1 MMSTLPP
8 GWARAKLGDVGILY
22 AGQSPSAHTVNEEG
36 RGTPYVTGPE
46 QWDGRAF
53 HKQKWTTDPR
63 RIVPEGC
70 IFITVKGAGVGKTFP
85 GVAAAIGRDIQ
96 AYQPSAELDFH
107 FMLRTI
113 AYRASEIIE
122 HARGDIPGLS
132 KHHIE
137 DYAAAIPPVAE
148 QRRIVARLEDL
159 SAQIDFSRSEL
170 HKVAPLVERYK
181 LALLRS
187 AFRGELTA
195 DFRAEHTLEPV
206 ADLLARIEAPEQTRG
221 GRAPTNE
228 IIAGRGGISVNSP
241 GAPLVAGWAWVP
253 LLRVARQET
262 GHTPSRSHPEWWNG
276 DVPWVGIPD
285 ANRHH
290 GGVIND
296 TLQTINAAGLANSA
310 ARLLPA
316 GTVVLS
322 RTASVGYVAIM
333 GREMATSQDF
343 VTWSCTEAL
352 DPRYLMYALLSEGD
366 DIREFGRGTTHT
378 TIYFPEI
385 RAFTIKLAPLKEQ
398 REIVRRIEEA
408 LTKIDRLAA
417 DVQRSL
423 QLMDRAEQR
432 ILAKAFS
439 GQLVEQDP
447 ADEGAEHLLDRIQKM
462 RTVALVAAPI
472 PPEVKTVKTDPTQAL
487 LADSAEWPENGLPF
501 EAIAK
506 RVVLP
511 YDAVRDALFELLDSA
526 SPTLVQVFDE
536 EEGRMLL
543 KRAAP

>member
-1 MMSTLPP
+1 MVNALPP
-8 GWARAKLGDVGILY
+8 GWARAKLGDIGILY
-22 AGQSPSAHTVNEEG
+22 AGQSPSAETVNEEG

-53 HKQKWTTDPR
+53 YKSKWTTDPR

-70 IFITVKGAGVGKTFP
+70 IFITVKGGGVGKTFP

-96 AYQPSAELDFH
+96 AYLPSLELDFQ

-148 QRRIVARLEDL
+148 QRRIVARLDDM
-159 SAQIDFSRSEL
+159 SALIDISRSEL
-170 HKVAPLVERYK
+170 RKIVPLVDQYR
-181 LALLRS
+181 LNLLRS

-195 DFRAEHTLEPV
+195 DFREKHALAPIT
-206 ADLLARIEAPEQTRG
+206 DLLARIEAPKQTQG
-221 GRAPTNE
+221 GRGATNE
-228 IIAGRGGISVNSP
+228 IIAGKGGISVNSP
-241 GAPLVAGWAWVP
+241 GTALAAGWAWVP

-276 DVPWVGIPD
+276 EVPWVGIPD

-310 ARLLPA
+310 ARMLPA

-333 GREMATSQDF
+333 GRDMATSQDF
-343 VTWSCTEAL
+343 ATWSCTEAL
-352 DPRYLMYALLSEGD
+352 DPRYLMYALLSEGS

-385 RAFTIKLAPLKEQ
+385 RAFTIKLAPLEEQ
-398 REIVRRIEEA
+398 REIVRRIEDA
-408 LTKIDRLAA
+408 LARIDRLAV
-417 DVQRSL
+417 DVDRASKL
-423 QLMDRAEQR
+423 IDRAEQR
-432 ILAKAFS
+432 IFAQAFS
-439 GQLVEQDP
+439 GQLVEQDAADEP
-447 ADEGAEHLLDRIQKM
+447 ADELLSRIGKM
-462 RTVALVAAPI
+462 PPVPLVRALKPAKA
-472 PPEVKTVKTDPTQAL
+472 KTVKTDPKQAV
-487 LADSAEWPENGLPF
+487 LADSAEWPEKGLPF
-501 EAIAK
+501 EVIAK

-511 YDAVRDALFELLDSA
+511 YGAVRDALFELLGSA
-526 SPTLVQVFDE
+526 SPRLVQVFDRD
-536 EEGRMLL
+536 EGRMLL
-543 KRAAP
+543 RRVAP

>member
-1 MMSTLPP
+1 MNALPP
-8 GWARAKLGDVGILY
+8 GWVYVKLGDIGTLY
-22 AGQSPSAHTVNEEG
+22 AGQSPSADTVNEEG

-53 HKQKWTTDPR
+53 HKPKWTTDPR
-63 RIVPEGC
+63 KVVPGGC
-70 IFITVKGAGVGKTFP
+70 IFITVKGGGVGKTFP
-85 GVAAAIGRDIQ
+85 GIEAAIGRDIQ
-96 AYQPSAELDFH
+96 AYRPSAALDFQ

-122 HARGDIPGLS
+122 HAQGDIPGLS

-137 DYAAAIPPVAE
+137 DHLAAIPPVAE
-148 QRRIVARLEDL
+148 QRRIVARLEDM
-159 SAQIDFSRSEL
+159 SARIDMSRDEL
-170 HKVAPLVERYK
+170 RSVAPLVDQYR
-181 LALLRS
+181 LNLIRS

-195 DFRAEHTLEPV
+195 DFRAERTLEPV
-206 ADLLARIEAPEQTRG
+206 ADLLARVMAPEQARG
-221 GRAPTNE
+221 GRPPTNE
-228 IIAGRGGISVNSP
+228 IIAGTGGISVNSP
-241 GAPLVAGWAWVP
+241 GTPLTPGWDWVP

-290 GGVIND
+290 GAVINK
-296 TLQTINAAGLANSA
+296 TVQTINEAGLANSA

-343 VTWSCTEAL
+343 VTWSCSEAL

-385 RAFTIKLAPLKEQ
+385 RAFNIKLAPLEEQ

-408 LTKIDRLAA
+408 LAKVDRVAEN
-417 DVQRSL
+417 VERSL
-423 QLMDRAEQR
+423 RLVNRAEQR

-439 GQLVEQDP
+439 GQLVEHDP
-447 ADEGAEHLLDRIQKM
+447 TDEPAGELLERIRKMPIVPLAVVPKRQK
-462 RTVALVAAPI
+462 A
-472 PPEVKTVKTDPTQAL
+472 KTVKTDPKHAL
-487 LADSAEWPENGLPF
+487 LADSAEWPEKGLPF

-511 YDAVRDALFELLDSA
+511 YNAVRDALFELLGGA
-526 SPTLVQVFDE
+526 SPSLEQVFDKQ
-536 EEGRMLL
+536 EGRMLL
-543 KRAAP
+543 RRAAP